1 MKKIGFIGAYDKT
14 DLLVNLAKILTVM
27 NNRVLIIDS
36 SLMQKAKYVVPVI
49 NPTVM
54 YITTFEDFDVAVG
67 FKSLKQI
74 KGYLGF
80 SENENL
86 PYDIILIDSDTEES
100 IENFE
105 LMKADKNY
113 FVTAFDLYSLKKG
126 LEILNGL
133 KEPITLTKILFSK
146 DMTKEEDD
154 YLNFLSMGN
163 KVLWNDYRI
172 YFILNN
178 EDTNALIENQRA
190 ARIRLRKLSTQYK
203 DSLIYIVQ
211 EILKDTSESNIRK
224 VVKIIERGV

>member
-14 DLLVNLAKILTVM
+14 DLLLNLAKVLTVM

-49 NPTVM
+49 NPTVT
-54 YITTFEDFDVAVG
+54 YITTFEEFDVAVG
-67 FKSLKQI
+67 FNSLNQI
-74 KGYLGF
+74 KGYMGY

-86 PYDIILIDSDTEES
+86 PYDIVLVDADSEES
-100 IENFE
+100 IINFE
-105 LMKADKNY
+105 LVSAEKNY

-126 LEILNGL
+126 LEVLGAL
-133 KEPITLTKILFSK
+133 KEPIALTKILFSK
-146 DMTKEEDD
+146 DMIKEEDD
-154 YLNFLSMGN
+154 YLNFLSLGY
-163 KVLWNDYRI
+163 KVIWNDYRI

-190 ARIRLRKLSTQYK
+190 SKIRFKKLTSQYK
-203 DSLIYIVQ
+203 DSLVYIIQ
-211 EILKDTSESNIRK
+211 EILKDASENNIRK

>member
-14 DLLVNLAKILTVM
+14 DLLLNLAKILTVM

-49 NPTVM
+49 NPTVT

-67 FKSLKQI
+67 FNSLKQI
-74 KGYLGF
+74 KGYLGY
-80 SENENL
+80 SENEDL
-86 PYDIILIDSDTEES
+86 PYDIVLVDSDTEES

-105 LMKADKNY
+105 LINAEKNY

-126 LEILNGL
+126 LEILSGL
-133 KEPITLTKILFSK
+133 REPMALTKILFSK

-154 YLNFLSMGN
+154 YLNFLSLGY

-172 YFILNN
+172 YFILND
-178 EDTNALIENQRA
+178 EDTNSLIENQRA
-190 ARIRLRKLSTQYK
+190 SKIRFKKLSSQYK

-211 EILKDTSESNIRK
+211 EILRDTSESNIRK

>member
-105 LMKADKNY
+105 LMKAYKNY

-133 KEPITLTKILFSK
+133 KEPIALTKILFSK

>member
-14 DLLVNLAKILTVM
+14 DLLLNLAKILTVM

-49 NPTVM
+49 NPTVT

-67 FKSLKQI
+67 FNSLKQI
-74 KGYLGF
+74 KGYLGY
-80 SENENL
+80 SENEDL
-86 PYDIILIDSDTEES
+86 PYDIVLVDSDTEES

-105 LMKADKNY
+105 LINAEKNY

-126 LEILNGL
+126 LEILSGL
-133 KEPITLTKILFSK
+133 REPMALTKILFSK

-154 YLNFLSMGN
+154 YLNFLSLGY

-172 YFILNN
+172 YFILND
-178 EDTNALIENQRA
+178 EDTNSLIENQRA
-190 ARIRLRKLSTQYK
+190 SKIRFKKLSSQYK

>member
-14 DLLVNLAKILTVM
+14 DLLLNLAKILTVM

-36 SLMQKAKYVVPVI
+36 SLMQKQSMLTLVI
-49 NPTVM
+49 PTVT

-67 FKSLKQI
+67 FNSLRQI
-74 KGYLGF
+74 KGYLGY
-80 SENENL
+80 SEDEDL
-86 PYDIILIDSDTEES
+86 PYDIILVDADTQEG

-105 LMKADKNY
+105 LMKAEKNY

-126 LEILNGL
+126 LEILSGL
-133 KEPITLTKILFSK
+133 KEPIALTKILFSK

-154 YLNFLSMGN
+154 YLNFLSLGY
-163 KVLWNDYRI
+163 KALWNDYRI
-172 YFILNN
+172 YFILND
-178 EDTNALIENQRA
+178 EDANTLIENQRA
-190 ARIRLRKLSTQYK
+190 SKIRLKKLTSQYK

-211 EILKDTSESNIRK
+211 EILKDASESSIRK

>member
-133 KEPITLTKILFSK
+133 KEPIALTKIFFSK

>member
-54 YITTFEDFDVAVG
+54 YITTFEDFDVAIG

-105 LMKADKNY
+105 LMKADENY

-133 KEPITLTKILFSK
+133 KEPIALTKIFFSK
-146 DMTKEEDD
+146 DMTKEDDD

-163 KVLWNDYRI
+163 KVIWNDYRI

-178 EDTNALIENQRA
+178 EDTNTLIENQRA
-190 ARIRLRKLSTQYK
+190 ARIRFRKLSTQYK

-224 VVKIIERGV
+224 VVKLIERGV